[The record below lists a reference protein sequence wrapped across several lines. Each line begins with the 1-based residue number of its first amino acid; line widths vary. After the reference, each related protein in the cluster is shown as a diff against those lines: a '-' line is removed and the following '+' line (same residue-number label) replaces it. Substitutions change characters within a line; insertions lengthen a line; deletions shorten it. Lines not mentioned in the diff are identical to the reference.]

1 MLPYLALTPALPAG
15 EPAPILNIRSVQE
28 VLNLRDTQ
36 STAAITN
43 LKPSSP
49 PHYVDSNAHL
59 SSVVSHSVA
68 DSVIGLGHQSHCQGS
83 RDLSACVC
91 HPYFTQ

>member
-1 MLPYLALTPALPAG
+1 MLPYLALTPALRAG

-43 LKPSSP
+43 PITTNTSSF
-49 PHYVDSNAHL
+49 D
-59 SSVVSHSVA
+59 
-68 DSVIGLGHQSHCQGS
+68 DVILI
-83 RDLSACVC
+83 
-91 HPYFTQ
+91 